1 MVSTAKRLRE
11 CCGRV
16 GRVGEEGMPS
26 RTVGER
32 VGRVGER
39 GIPLAKSVRRKRVW
53 GEKCEHVPGVGARWG
68 REGGEE
74 GADTVHTL
82 VSENEARARWER
94 LQSFFY
100 DISRVP
106 SGEHTRPKTREWG
119 PLLREA
125 PAVLRRTRRDVAFA
139 PRRLLEQGFYVPF
152 FRIFGGRGGEREVSE
167 HDVNPTIKFNVLR

>member
-1 MVSTAKRLRE
+1 
-11 CCGRV
+11 
-16 GRVGEEGMPS
+16 MPS

-74 GADTVHTL
+74 GAETVHTL

-94 LQSFFY
+94 LQSFLRNFTRTEWG
-100 DISRVP
+100 IHSTENSRVGTP
-106 SGEHTRPKTREWG
+106 T
-119 PLLREA
+119 
-125 PAVLRRTRRDVAFA
+125 
-139 PRRLLEQGFYVPF
+139 QGSSSCV
-152 FRIFGGRGGEREVSE
+152 RVQC
-167 HDVNPTIKFNVLR
+167 

>member
-1 MVSTAKRLRE
+1 
-11 CCGRV
+11 
-16 GRVGEEGMPS
+16 MPS

-74 GADTVHTL
+74 GAETVHTL

-94 LQSFFY
+94 LQSFFTTFHSY
-100 DISRVP
+100 RVGNPLDRKLSRVGTP
-106 SGEHTRPKTREWG
+106 T
-119 PLLREA
+119 
-125 PAVLRRTRRDVAFA
+125 
-139 PRRLLEQGFYVPF
+139 QGFFFPPNEGLQTSTRLITPAGSARIVEHRDELGAHEVPSTQ
-152 FRIFGGRGGEREVSE
+152 GTARGATRG
-167 HDVNPTIKFNVLR
+167 FL

>member
-1 MVSTAKRLRE
+1 
-11 CCGRV
+11 
-16 GRVGEEGMPS
+16 MPS

-39 GIPLAKSVRRKRVW
+39 WIPLAKSVRRKRVW

-74 GADTVHTL
+74 GAETVHTL

-94 LQSFFY
+94 LQLFFY

-106 SGEHTRPKTREWG
+106 SLGNTLDRKLASGDPDSGKLQLFKRTCHTMGQP
-119 PLLREA
+119 
-125 PAVLRRTRRDVAFA
+125 RT
-139 PRRLLEQGFYVPF
+139 
-152 FRIFGGRGGEREVSE
+152 
-167 HDVNPTIKFNVLR
+167 NPPSTNPPQ